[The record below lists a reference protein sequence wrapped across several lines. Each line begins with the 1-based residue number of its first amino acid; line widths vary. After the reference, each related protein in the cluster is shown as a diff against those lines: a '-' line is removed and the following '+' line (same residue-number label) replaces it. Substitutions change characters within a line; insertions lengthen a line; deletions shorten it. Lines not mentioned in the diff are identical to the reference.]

1 MTRKSAVAM
10 MAIVMSAVPALAREQ
25 GVVDRTLSTVN
36 GQVILQSDIR
46 QIRLLKLLKTAGGPD
61 EAIQNEFENRILM
74 LAELGRTTTEP
85 TTEEKAERRR
95 QWEASLGAGS
105 AVAARLAEAG
115 MSEAGLTA
123 WLRDDVRLEKYLNQR
138 FGNSPDPAGAIATWI
153 QGLRRRAG
161 LPVKGVP
168 RIGLSA

>member
-1 MTRKSAVAM
+1 MTRKLAIAVMATVLWALPAVAR
-10 MAIVMSAVPALAREQ
+10 AQ

-61 EAIQNEFENRILM
+61 DAIQYELENRILM
-74 LAELGRTTTEP
+74 LSELGRTTTEP
-85 TTEEKAERRR
+85 TNDEKAERRR
-95 QWEASLGAGS
+95 QWEAALGAGP
-105 AVAARLAEAG
+105 AVATRLAEAG
-115 MSEAGLTA
+115 MSEAGLSA

-168 RIGLSA
+168 RIGSLG

>member
-1 MTRKSAVAM
+1 MTRQFVFGVFLVAVL
-10 MAIVMSAVPALAREQ
+10 AVPVGARAQ

-46 QIRLLKLLKTAGGPD
+46 QIRLLKLLKTAGSTD
-61 EAIQNEFENRILM
+61 DAIQFELENRILM
-74 LAELGRTTTEP
+74 LGELGRTTAEP
-85 TTEEKAERRR
+85 TGEEKAARRR
-95 QWEASLGAGS
+95 AWEASLGGGP

-115 MSEAGLTA
+115 MSEAGLDA

-138 FGNSPDPAGAIATWI
+138 FGNSPDPAGAIATWV

-161 LPVKGVP
+161 LPVKGVQ
-168 RIGLSA
+168 RIGF